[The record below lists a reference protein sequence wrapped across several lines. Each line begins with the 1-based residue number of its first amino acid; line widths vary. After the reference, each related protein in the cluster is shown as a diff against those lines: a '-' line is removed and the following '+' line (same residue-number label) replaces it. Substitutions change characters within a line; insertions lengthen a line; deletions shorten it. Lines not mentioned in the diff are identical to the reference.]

1 MNLDVGVKNQMI
13 GAVKKQKKF
22 KKVSTCNSSKC
33 ICECDKACN
42 IGECFHIK
50 TCLCKKRLFG

>member
-1 MNLDVGVKNQMI
+1 MI